1 MNKIYKEDSKY
12 WILKALLVLLVLPF
26 IFVFIFTLY
35 IGYVKFMKYVDREYD
50 RRMDLAF
57 EDFKKENDGISIIDM
72 YKIKRAIF
80 VVIGKNN
87 TSGLATDEAS
97 NIIYDNMKKNGALSP
112 CKNIENEVKP
122 ECENQIGEEIKLFL
136 NKYKKPEPKP
146 DAPEEM
152 AKRILSNIK

>member
-1 MNKIYKEDSKY
+1 MNKIYKDDSKY
-12 WILKALLVLLVLPF
+12 WILKALLVLLALPF
-26 IFVFIFTLY
+26 IFVFIFALY

-72 YKIKRAIF
+72 YKIKRAIS
-80 VVIGKNN
+80 VVISK
-87 TSGLATDEAS
+87 TSVRDSAGETS
-97 NIIYDNMKKNGALSP
+97 NIIYDNMKKNGTLSL
-112 CKNIENEVKP
+112 CKDIENEVKP
-122 ECENQIGEEIKLFL
+122 ECENQISKEIKLFL
-136 NKYKKPEPKP
+136 NNNKKPEPKP

>member
-1 MNKIYKEDSKY
+1 MSKIYKNDSKY
-12 WILKALLVLLVLPF
+12 SILSALLALPF
-26 IFVFIFTLY
+26 IFVFIFALY

-50 RRMDLAF
+50 RLEALAF

-72 YKIKRAIF
+72 YKIKRAIS
-80 VVIGKNN
+80 VVISK
-87 TSGLATDEAS
+87 TSVRDSAGETS
-97 NIIYDNMKKNGALSP
+97 NIIYDNMKKNGTLSL
-112 CKNIENEVKP
+112 CKDIENEVKP

-136 NKYKKPEPKP
+136 NNHKKPEPKP